1 MIKSCKFVV
10 KQTSPPI
17 IHIMITHLNHVLSGS
32 LKTYLEDF
40 ILKNI
45 VLLSLLTAFLT
56 ACGTSASP
64 NISSAI
70 PPMAGSWKH
79 LGATNNGN
87 ILVSYDTASIRKN
100 GDFTLLR
107 DRKIVINPAL
117 EKFTNTPHYK
127 IAVNDWEF
135 HCRNRSYRLAAT
147 QFLDEKGKI
156 VSAQRF
162 TPVQIRPMPISSG
175 TIAQKQF
182 ELVCR

>member
-1 MIKSCKFVV
+1 M
-10 KQTSPPI
+10 
-17 IHIMITHLNHVLSGS
+17 
-32 LKTYLEDF
+32 
-40 ILKNI
+40 KNI
-45 VLLSLLTAFLT
+45 ALLAISALILT
-56 ACGTSASP
+56 ACGSSGTTSSVSA
-64 NISSAI
+64 AI
-70 PPMAGSWKH
+70 PPMAGSWQH

-87 ILVSYDTASIRKN
+87 ILVSYDTASVRKN

-117 EKFTNTPHYK
+117 EKYINTPHYK

-147 QFLDEKGKI
+147 QFLDDKGKI
-156 VSAQRF
+156 LSAARF
-162 TPVQIRPMPISSG
+162 TPVEIRPMPISGG